1 MQQPVKTVHEM
12 LLRLE
17 NTPNK
22 NPKLLGY
29 LENDEWK
36 YLSTDQVLEMVN
48 RASYSLAAMGLKKGE
63 KLGILAPPSP
73 QWTILDLAISSIGL
87 VSVPIF
93 PNISEENFL
102 FEVKQTEIKTIFF
115 GTSLAWDLVQKNR
128 QLFDKVIDMEN
139 PVPPQGAISFDE
151 FLKIGDDLR
160 KEQPDLVLRLRNS
173 LKPLDVATIVY
184 TSGSTG
190 VPKGAVLTQQGIV
203 ATIDV
208 KGFEWNEKEVDIYL
222 SILPLAHIF
231 GRNLNFA
238 SVGNNATTCYLQD
251 PKAIAQACQVLHP
264 TFFAVVPRI
273 LEKIYAKILSKIQN
287 SHGLKKA
294 IGQWAFD
301 LANEENHN
309 GFYKNIMH
317 AIADKAVYKAFREAV
332 GGRARIMISGGAP
345 LNPHLYHFFEEI
357 GFPILQGWGLTEGCP
372 VTINLPLA
380 KKTNTCGRPII
391 GNQIKISSENNEI
404 LVKGPVRMIEYFKN
418 PEATARVIDKDGWL
432 HTGDAGEIDDDGF
445 LTIVGRIKEMF
456 KTSTGEYIVPVPI
469 EQSIAKIP
477 LIDVALVVAEGRKYA
492 TVLLFPD
499 FEVLAKLKADHN
511 MSQVSD
517 EEFLQSDFVRNQI
530 KQLLDSVNENL
541 NRWEKVLDY
550 RFVLHHLTIES
561 GELTPS
567 MKVKRDVLEKK
578 FAPIIETMYV
588 ADVAPVV

>member
-1 MQQPVKTVHEM
+1 MQKVKTIHDA
-12 LLRLE
+12 LLKLE
-17 NTPNK
+17 NFPNS

-29 LENDEWK
+29 LDDDEWK
-36 YLSTDQVLEMVN
+36 YFSTEETLEFIT
-48 RASYSLAAMGLKKGE
+48 RAAYSLAALGFKKGE

-73 QWTILDLAISSIGL
+73 EWTILDFAISSIGL

-115 GTSLAWDLVQKNR
+115 AGPLAWDLVKANR
-128 QLFDKVIDMEN
+128 QLFDRVVDMEGS
-139 PVPPQGAISFDE
+139 VKGSEAISFHD
-151 FLKIGDDLR
+151 FLKIGEELR
-160 KEQPDLVLRLRNS
+160 REQPDLVLRLRNTI
-173 LKPLDVATIVY
+173 KPTDVASIVY

-190 VPKGAVLTQQGIV
+190 VPKGTVLTHQGLV
-203 ATIDV
+203 APIDV
-208 KGFEWNEKEVDIYL
+208 DGFQWNDKETDVYL

-251 PKAIAQACQVLHP
+251 PKTIVQACSVLHP

-273 LEKIYAKILSKIQN
+273 LEKIYAKIQAKIQN
-287 SHGLKKA
+287 SSPLKKT

-301 LANEENHN
+301 LANDESHN

-332 GGRARIMISGGAP
+332 GGKARIMITGGAA

-357 GFPILQGWGLTEGCP
+357 GFPILQGWGLTEACP
-372 VTINLPLA
+372 ISINLPNA
-380 KKTNTCGRPII
+380 KKTNSCGRPIL
-391 GNQIKISSENNEI
+391 GNQVKLGENNEL
-404 LVKGPVRMIEYFKN
+404 LVKGPVCMIEYFKN
-418 PEATARVIDKDGWL
+418 PEATAKVIDKDGWI
-432 HTGDAGEIDDDGF
+432 HTGDAGVIDDDGF
-445 LTIVGRIKEMF
+445 ITIVGRIKEMF

-469 EQSIAKIP
+469 EQAIARIP

-492 TVLLFPD
+492 TALIFPD
-499 FEVLAKLKADHN
+499 FEALTKLKADHN
-511 MSQVSD
+511 LTHLSD
-517 EEFLQSDFVRNQI
+517 EEFLQSDFVRNQM
-530 KQLLDSVNENL
+530 KQVLDSVNENL
-541 NRWEKVLDY
+541 NRWEKILDY

-578 FAPIIETMYV
+578 FAPIIDTMYV
-588 ADVAPVV
+588 ADIAPVI